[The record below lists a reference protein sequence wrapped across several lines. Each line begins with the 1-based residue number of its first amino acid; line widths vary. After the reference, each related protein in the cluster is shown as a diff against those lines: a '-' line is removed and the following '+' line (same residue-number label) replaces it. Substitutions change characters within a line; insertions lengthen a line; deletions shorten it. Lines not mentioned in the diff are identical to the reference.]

1 MNNNNIDKKRTGSEE
16 IDKIIDNMS
25 LMDNELMAKVFDENK
40 PATELLIST
49 ILQQE
54 VVVKRTKGQFEMRNH
69 LPKGRNIRLDIF
81 AEDETGRYFDCEV
94 QRASAGASPK
104 RVRFHS
110 AMLDSRMLKEGQ
122 EFDEINDSYV
132 IFITE
137 EDYYEEGQ
145 PLYYV
150 DRKVSIGRDFNDGN
164 HIIYVNGSYD
174 SDDDIG
180 RLLADMRNRT
190 TEGFNNKELE
200 DSVRHFKVDNEGREN
215 MSEIVENYAK
225 KYAEDQVKQGI
236 EQSKLQSIKE
246 IMKNLKL
253 TAEQALDALG
263 IPKSEHQKYINM
275 L

>member
-1 MNNNNIDKKRTGSEE
+1 M
-16 IDKIIDNMS
+16 
-25 LMDNELMAKVFDENK
+25 
-40 PATELLIST
+40 
-49 ILQQE
+49 
-54 VVVKRTKGQFEMRNH
+54 
-69 LPKGRNIRLDIF
+69 
-81 AEDETGRYFDCEV
+81 
-94 QRASAGASPK
+94 
-104 RVRFHS
+104 
-110 AMLDSRMLKEGQ
+110 
-122 EFDEINDSYV
+122 
-132 IFITE
+132 
-137 EDYYEEGQ
+137 
-145 PLYYV
+145 
-150 DRKVSIGRDFNDGN
+150 SIGRDFNDGN